1 VSSSYQYS
9 LCQFSLSINF
19 VTLVFIDKDFHVN
32 EQMECGNA
40 QLGEIFN
47 KNNFRCR
54 SWDGY
59 VQFRYLEP
67 LLPASMLI
75 HAWVNSIQFDF

>member
-1 VSSSYQYS
+1 
-9 LCQFSLSINF
+9 
-19 VTLVFIDKDFHVN
+19 VN

-47 KNNFRCR
+47 KNNFGCR